1 MSTLRLLPLLGS
13 VFLAVQLQAV
23 QVRIACIG
31 DSITEQGSVS
41 NPSVESYPA
50 KLQRLLGTN
59 DYTVRNY
66 GISARTLLKKGDY
79 PYWNEN
85 YFKTSHDWQ
94 PDVVIIQLGT
104 NDSKPYN
111 WKYGTNFVSDYEELV
126 ASYANLTNAPRVIV
140 CTPCPVYN
148 TNKFNIS
155 PSTVATNIAPLVR
168 ELAGRLGLDL
178 VDLHT
183 RLAGHPEWFPDAVH
197 PNSRGM
203 TVMAAVMYS
212 TLAEA
217 SPVDPAPPLEIQQLS
232 SVNRMALSW
241 PAASRGMVPLYAST
255 LTGSNVVWSVAE
267 PVIYLNGVGVR
278 QTNTITG
285 STRFYRLW
293 QP

>member
-1 MSTLRLLPLLGS
+1 MSTLGALPLLGS
-13 VFLAVQLQAV
+13 VFLALQLQAV

-50 KLQRLLGTN
+50 KLQRLFGTN
-59 DYTVRNY
+59 DYTVHNY

-85 YFKTSHDWQ
+85 YFKPSHDWQ
-94 PDVVIIQLGT
+94 PDIVIIQLGT

-148 TNKFNIS
+148 TNKFSIS
-155 PSTVATNIAPLVR
+155 PSTVATNIAPLIR
-168 ELAGRLGLDL
+168 DLAGRLGLEL

-197 PNSRGM
+197 PNSKGM

-217 SPVDPAPPLEIQQLS
+217 FSVDRPSLDIQRLS

-267 PVIYLNGVGVR
+267 PVIYLNGGAVR
-278 QTNTITG
+278 QTNTIIG